1 MNVVKLSTLKEGEKV
16 TFKSGLIAFFS
27 HFNEKDNPVF
37 LVRHNG
43 YTGHYLLSHLTSD
56 SPLSELE

>member
-1 MNVVKLSTLKEGEKV
+1 MIVTLATLKEGQKLQ
-16 TFKSGLIAFFS
+16 FKSGLIVYFS

-56 SPLSELE
+56 SHLSELE